1 MPTKANYDRVAVVG
15 RIRHIIS
22 TLNMSQAAFARRL
35 GVNPANLSKLL
46 GGTLSLSE
54 GFINRL
60 VVELGVSKQWL
71 VEGEGV
77 PYPKPVHAATVSDSA
92 DEAIAVE
99 PVDQGLPVYDVDVT
113 AGARELSLMLT
124 DDKIVGYV
132 KLPNLPSDCV
142 LARVSG
148 DSMKPVISNG
158 GFVAIRPVSSPKTI
172 FWGQIYV
179 IVLDDYRM
187 VKYVRRH
194 PDDDKLVRLRSANP
208 DYDDIDVERS
218 EIRRMFI
225 VEAILNFDI
234 RC

>member
-1 MPTKANYDRVAVVG
+1 MPTKANFDRVAVVG

-46 GGTLSLSE
+46 GGSLSLSE

-71 VEGEGV
+71 VDGEGV
-77 PYPKPVHAATVSDSA
+77 PYPKPVHAATVTDNG
-92 DEAIAVE
+92 ETMVE
-99 PVDQGLPVYDVDVT
+99 DIVDQGLPVYDVDVT
-113 AGARELSLMLT
+113 AGARELSLLLT
-124 DDKIVGYV
+124 DDKIVGRV
-132 KLPNLPSDCV
+132 KLPNLPADCILV
-142 LARVSG
+142 RVSG

-187 VKYVRRH
+187 IKYVRRH
-194 PDDDKLVRLRSANP
+194 PDDEKLVRLRSANP

-225 VEAILNFDI
+225 VEAILNYDL